1 MVKSLVLALSIAA
14 SRAEI
19 ALNDYYVEGDGREIF
34 KRFVNLALKKL
45 SQRNWMHLIAPV
57 RRGRGSSS
65 KIQRHRQPHELRM
78 EVLRAS
84 NDPRVS
90 SPEKF
95 YIIKERYKGCV
106 RDA

>member
-45 SQRNWMHLIAPV
+45 SQRN
-57 RRGRGSSS
+57 
-65 KIQRHRQPHELRM
+65 
-78 EVLRAS
+78 
-84 NDPRVS
+84 
-90 SPEKF
+90 
-95 YIIKERYKGCV
+95 
-106 RDA
+106 